1 MPVVRCRRC
10 GAVVTARG
18 EAGAIEASCG
28 GSYRDKCKSLA
39 APSSAGEAVE
49 AWECP
54 DMELAIK
61 KAMFRID
68 REARRRQR
76 IGSAIAKEA
85 LAATVA

>member
-1 MPVVRCRRC
+1 MAVVRCRRC

-28 GSYRDKCKSLA
+28 ASYRDKCKSLA
-39 APSSAGEAVE
+39 APAPAEEAGKV
-49 AWECP
+49 WECP

-68 REARRRQR
+68 REARRAAA
-76 IGSAIAKEA
+76 SIASIA
-85 LAATVA
+85 PPSVV